1 MEFTVKIEDDWIED
15 AQLVSELKRQITSS
29 LASKITENLLNGH
42 VKLIEKIATDKIIQ
56 KFDKFANEATLQFI
70 ENGKVRSSRNSSTMI
85 TVSEYIAER
94 FEYTS
99 SYNNQ
104 KDLIERL
111 AKNYSTEMKN
121 RYDMMFASQLVIKL
135 NEQGMLKEGVFDSLM
150 KKD

>member
-15 AQLVSELKRQITSS
+15 TQLVSELKRQITSS

-56 KFDKFANEATLQFI
+56 EFDKFANEATLQFI
-70 ENGKVRSSRNSSTMI
+70 ENGKVKSSRNSSTMI

-94 FEYTS
+94 FESTS

-135 NEQGMLKEGVFDSLM
+135 NEQGMLKEGVFESLM
-150 KKD
+150 KKE

>member
-56 KFDKFANEATLQFI
+56 EFDKFANEATLQFI
-70 ENGKVRSSRNSSTMI
+70 ENGKVKSSRNSSTMI

-135 NEQGMLKEGVFDSLM
+135 NEQGMLKEGVFESLM
-150 KKD
+150 KKE